1 MGGHAFQARRGLDLA
16 TLTARLKPC
25 PSTNVPIPAVFRS
38 QLMLCPATSWQKSGA
53 VILSEGKDR
62 SMHLQITC
70 IDPSRPGGHSE
81 GLGI

>member
-53 VILSEGKDR
+53 VILIEAKDPCITNQLHR
-62 SMHLQITC
+62 SFAAG
-70 IDPSRPGGHSE
+70 RHS
-81 GLGI
+81 G